1 MTKGRIF
8 PAFSVQLLC
17 NSFCIGTLSVLWGV
31 SLNLGIFATV
41 RDKYTNS
48 EVLCVILWRK
58 NVQKRKN
65 AENIGIL
72 CVL

>member
-17 NSFCIGTLSVLWGV
+17 NSFCIGALSGLWRV

-41 RDKYTNS
+41 RDKYTKPK
-48 EVLCVILWRK
+48 VLCVML
-58 NVQKRKN
+58 QF
-65 AENIGIL
+65 
-72 CVL
+72 